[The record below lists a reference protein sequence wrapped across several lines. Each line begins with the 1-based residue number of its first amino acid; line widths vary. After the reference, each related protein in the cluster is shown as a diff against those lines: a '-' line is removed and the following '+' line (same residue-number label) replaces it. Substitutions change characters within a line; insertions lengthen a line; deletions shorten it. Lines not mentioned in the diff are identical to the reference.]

1 MSLTRIVLQSLKW
14 SVLGE
19 VASRIVGP
27 LVFLVLARILV
38 PDDFGVVAAATV
50 VVSFSQ
56 VFWDA
61 GLAKALIQRQEQV
74 AEASDVVFW
83 INLALG
89 GVLLLGLL
97 ATADIIASFFHDPRI
112 APVLR
117 VLGFQLPLAALAAVH
132 AALFQKDFQFKKLFW
147 IRLIA
152 TSFPAMAALP
162 LAMHGAG
169 YWALVAGTLAGQAA
183 NTMALWWFSPWRP
196 KFRFNRSLALDLWR
210 FGYWA
215 MLSGLLGWFFLW
227 MDAIIVGHYL
237 DTHSMG
243 VYRVGNTFVAMAMS
257 LIAGPILPVAYSMFS
272 RTQHD
277 PEKTRR
283 AILLGGKAVAV
294 LILPLG
300 FGLFLTGDLV
310 ATIIFGNHW
319 PRIGDVIG
327 WLAITQAIAYT
338 VSVKQEAYRAIG
350 RPDVETKIMLVSM
363 AIRLPFYLVS
373 IQFGLMA
380 FIIARLMSTLLGVV
394 NHLVFAT
401 RFLGIG
407 FGDYARL
414 VGLPLAASLAMV
426 LFGRTGLT
434 PLLGEFSPILQT
446 LITVLTCAALYT
458 SLIFVFERSFLVQGR
473 DLLRRSRTGV
483 LS

>member
-1 MSLTRIVLQSLKW
+1 MSLTRIALQSLKW

-19 VASRIVGP
+19 IASRIVGP

-38 PDDFGVVAAATV
+38 PDDFGVIAAATV
-50 VVSFSQ
+50 VISFSQ

-61 GLAKALIQRQEQV
+61 GLAKALIQRQVQI

-83 INLALG
+83 INLVLG
-89 GVLLLGLL
+89 CVLLLGLL
-97 ATADIIASFFHDPRI
+97 ATADIIASFFHDHRI

-117 VLGFQLPLAALAAVH
+117 VLAFQLPLAALAAVH
-132 AALFQKDFQFKKLFW
+132 AALLQKDFQFKKLFW

-152 TSFPAMAALP
+152 TSIPAMAALP
-162 LAMHGAG
+162 LAIHGAG
-169 YWALVAGTLAGQAA
+169 YWALVAGALAGQAA
-183 NTMALWWFSPWRP
+183 NTMALWWFSPWHP
-196 KFRFNRSLALDLWR
+196 KFRFNRSLALELWR
-210 FGYWA
+210 FGHWG
-215 MLSGLLGWFFLW
+215 MSSGLLGWFFLW

-257 LIAGPILPVAYSMFS
+257 LIAGPVLPVAYSMFS

-277 PEKTRR
+277 REKMRR
-283 AILLGGKAVAV
+283 GILLAGKAVAV

-310 ATIIFGNHW
+310 ATLVFGNHW
-319 PRIGDVIG
+319 GGIGDIIG
-327 WLAITQAIAYT
+327 LLAITQAIAYT

-350 RPDVETKIMLVSM
+350 RPDIETKIMLISM
-363 AIRLPFYLVS
+363 AIRLPFYLAS
-373 IQFGLMA
+373 IQFGLMV

-394 NHLVFAT
+394 NHLVVAR
-401 RFLGIG
+401 RFLGIS

-414 VGLPLAASLAMV
+414 VGLPFAASLAMV
-426 LFGRTGLT
+426 FFGRAGLI
-434 PLLGEFSPILQT
+434 PLTREFSPILQA
-446 LITVLTCAALYT
+446 LIIVLACTVLYT
-458 SLIFVFERSFLVQGR
+458 ALIFVFDRSFLAQGR
-473 DLLRRSRTGV
+473 DLVRRSRDGV
-483 LS
+483 IG